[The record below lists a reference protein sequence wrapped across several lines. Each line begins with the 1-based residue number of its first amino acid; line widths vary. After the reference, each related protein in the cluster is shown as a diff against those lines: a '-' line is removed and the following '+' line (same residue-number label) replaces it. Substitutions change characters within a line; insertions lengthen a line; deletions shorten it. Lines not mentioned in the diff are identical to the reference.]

1 MAKDKKSGDNK
12 DMLKGMSMIE
22 RVAHFCVLI
31 GEEATVKVFQHMQ
44 KNLVED
50 ITTAIT
56 HISSIDKEISLAV
69 LDEFH
74 LFTRSKGFISS
85 GGYEY
90 AKDILY
96 KSLGKAEADAVLA
109 KLSRIKLASQAF
121 SYLDAINPKQLSDF
135 IKDES
140 PQTIAV
146 VLAHMDAIHAAEVLV
161 QLEEDI
167 KVKVTMQMATI
178 KDVSPDVVRTIS
190 VVLEKKLESLL
201 SSIVDVGGVKVVAD
215 MLNRLGPKSQDIL
228 KNINGIDTSLA
239 TKIKENM
246 FVFEDLL
253 KLDPEYIMKVL
264 QNVDTGDVAVAMK
277 NAAEEDMDNVTSAMS
292 QRARDR
298 FKEEFEML
306 TKVKI
311 KDIEVAQRKMLD
323 VAQKLIEEGVIDRE
337 MEEEE

>member
-1 MAKDKKSGDNK
+1 MDDSAKEL
-12 DMLKGMSMIE
+12 LKGMSMLDK
-22 RVAHFCVLI
+22 VAHFCVLI
-31 GEEATVKVFQHMQ
+31 GEESTVKIFQHLPKQM
-44 KNLVED
+44 VED
-50 ITTAIT
+50 IST
-56 HISSIDKEISLAV
+56 HITMINSIDKETSLAI
-69 LDEFH
+69 LEEFH
-74 LFTRSKGFISS
+74 LFTRSKAFISS
-85 GGYEY
+85 GGYDY

-96 KSLGKAEADAVLA
+96 KSLGKNEADEVLA
-109 KLSRIKLASQAF
+109 KLSRMKLAAQSFA
-121 SYLDAINPKQLSDF
+121 YLDGINPKQLSDF

-146 VLAHMDAIHAAEVLV
+146 ILSHLEPPKAAEVLQ

-190 VVLEKKLESLL
+190 LVLEKKLESLL

-215 MLNRLGPKSQDIL
+215 MLNRLGPKAQDIL
-228 KNINGIDTSLA
+228 KNINGVDTTLA

-253 KLDPEYIMKVL
+253 NLESEYIMKIL
-264 QNVDTGDVAVAMK
+264 QNVDTADVAVAMK
-277 NAAEEDMDNVTSAMS
+277 NATDEDMTKITGAMS
-292 QRARDR
+292 QRASER

-311 KDIEVAQRKMLD
+311 KDIEAAQRKMLD
-323 VAQKLIEEGVIDRE
+323 VAQKMIEEGVIDRDMDE
-337 MEEEE
+337 

>member
-1 MAKDKKSGDNK
+1 MSEDGNK
-12 DMLKGMSMIE
+12 DILRGMSMIE
-22 RVAHFCVLI
+22 KVANFFVLI
-31 GEEATVKVFQHMQ
+31 GEEATVKIFQHLP
-44 KNLVED
+44 KHIVEEISTS
-50 ITTAIT
+50 ITMIN
-56 HISSIDKEISLAV
+56 SVDKETSLAI
-69 LDEFH
+69 LEEFH
-74 LFTRSKGFISS
+74 LYTRSKGFISS
-85 GGYEY
+85 GGYDY
-90 AKDILY
+90 ARDILY
-96 KSLGKAEADAVLA
+96 KSLGKGEADEVLA
-109 KLSRIKLASQAF
+109 KLSRMKLAAQSF

-146 VLAHMDAIHAAEVLV
+146 ILSHMEAPKAAEVLM
-161 QLEEDI
+161 QLDEDI

-228 KNINGIDTSLA
+228 KNINGVDTSLA

-253 KLDPEYIMKVL
+253 NLDSEYVMKIL
-264 QNVDTGDVAVAMK
+264 QNVDTADVAVAMK
-277 NAAEEDMDNVTSAMS
+277 NATADDMNKITGAMS
-292 QRARDR
+292 QRASDR
-298 FKEEFEML
+298 FKEEYEML

-311 KDIEVAQRKMLD
+311 KDIEAAQRKMLD
-323 VAQKLIEEGVIDRE
+323 VAQKMIEEGAIDRDMDE
-337 MEEEE
+337 Q

>member
-1 MAKDKKSGDNK
+1 MDENVKEI
-12 DMLKGMSMIE
+12 LKGMSMVDK
-22 RVAHFCVLI
+22 VAHFCVLI
-31 GEEATVKVFQHMQ
+31 GEESTVKIFQHLPKQ
-44 KNLVED
+44 IVED
-50 ITTAIT
+50 VSTRITMIN
-56 HISSIDKEISLAV
+56 SIDKETSLAI
-69 LDEFH
+69 LEEFH
-74 LFTRSKGFISS
+74 LFTRSKAFISS
-85 GGYEY
+85 GGYDY

-96 KSLGKAEADAVLA
+96 KSLGKNEADEVLS
-109 KLSRIKLASQAF
+109 KLSRMKLAAQSFA
-121 SYLDAINPKQLSDF
+121 YLDGINPKQLSDF

-146 VLAHMDAIHAAEVLV
+146 ILSHLEPPKAAEVLQ

-190 VVLEKKLESLL
+190 LVLEKKLESLL

-215 MLNRLGPKSQDIL
+215 MLNRLGPKAQDIL
-228 KNINGIDTSLA
+228 KNINGVDTTLA

-253 KLDPEYIMKVL
+253 NLESEYIMKIL
-264 QNVDTGDVAVAMK
+264 QNVDTADVAVAMK
-277 NAAEEDMDNVTSAMS
+277 NATDEDMTKITSAMS
-292 QRARDR
+292 QRASDR

-311 KDIEVAQRKMLD
+311 KDIEAAQRKMLD
-323 VAQKLIEEGVIDRE
+323 VAQKMIEEGVIDRDMDE
-337 MEEEE
+337 